1 MSFIMETVPAD
12 AAFLAIAGRYYVRRC
27 NDMDPE
33 ESLQDG
39 TKGPASFARATGAL
53 LLEAP
58 NFCNPRA
65 TITMKGIAN
74 TATGADYTSELSPP
88 WNGPAKRLDG
98 KFTFQMDVERLKL
111 FGDLKLRISRKV
123 DANGDAILVG
133 DYLFQEGDKDTDKEW
148 NERVRCFRAPADTD
162 DWPEALAPRAPL
174 ASVDL
179 VGDWISKHGDPAFE
193 TDLFFVVTEGGEET
207 RIPACAAV
215 LKINCA
221 MIRDLPEAGDVPV
234 IGDHSARTVVQFLA
248 LCYPFLGPGTKRPAD
263 FTFDEISGIARFAHW
278 CGAPNV
284 IDQLGQ
290 ELEARAAG
298 LERAA
303 RQGYRAPMSLNR
315 ELFMTAFI
323 LGDLGRPV
331 QFLDYVLEW
340 PEFFFS
346 LSHRAPFLKYAGPVF
361 EQFIGRAADKL
372 RDGSRPALLGLFE
385 RVALYLLRPD
395 AGLVP
400 PPPPSPRRYA
410 GSVRKHLPDDDDA

>member
-1 MSFIMETVPAD
+1 METVPAD

-162 DWPEALAPRAPL
+162 E
-174 ASVDL
+174 
-179 VGDWISKHGDPAFE
+179 
-193 TDLFFVVTEGGEET
+193 
-207 RIPACAAV
+207 
-215 LKINCA
+215 
-221 MIRDLPEAGDVPV
+221 
-234 IGDHSARTVVQFLA
+234 
-248 LCYPFLGPGTKRPAD
+248 
-263 FTFDEISGIARFAHW
+263 
-278 CGAPNV
+278 
-284 IDQLGQ
+284 
-290 ELEARAAG
+290 
-298 LERAA
+298 
-303 RQGYRAPMSLNR
+303 
-315 ELFMTAFI
+315 
-323 LGDLGRPV
+323 
-331 QFLDYVLEW
+331 
-340 PEFFFS
+340 
-346 LSHRAPFLKYAGPVF
+346 
-361 EQFIGRAADKL
+361 
-372 RDGSRPALLGLFE
+372 
-385 RVALYLLRPD
+385 
-395 AGLVP
+395 VP
-400 PPPPSPRRYA
+400 PPPDPHPEQPAERGRLLKAKAKEMAHLLNHKPFNPYCDGCNTA
-410 GSVRKHLPDDDDA
+410 KMRGVQHFCGAYQRKPTVWGRVAHL

>member
-1 MSFIMETVPAD
+1 M
-12 AAFLAIAGRYYVRRC
+12 
-27 NDMDPE
+27 
-33 ESLQDG
+33 
-39 TKGPASFARATGAL
+39 
-53 LLEAP
+53 
-58 NFCNPRA
+58 
-65 TITMKGIAN
+65 
-74 TATGADYTSELSPP
+74 
-88 WNGPAKRLDG
+88 
-98 KFTFQMDVERLKL
+98 
-111 FGDLKLRISRKV
+111 
-123 DANGDAILVG
+123 G

-193 TDLFFVVTEGGEET
+193 TDLFFVVPEDGEET

-248 LCYPFLGPGTKRPAD
+248 LCYPFLGPQTKRPAD
-263 FTFDEISGIARFAHW
+263 LTYDDISGVARFAHW
-278 CGAPNV
+278 LGAPNV

-290 ELEARAAG
+290 EIGARVVG
-298 LERAA
+298 LDRAA
-303 RQGYRAPMSLNR
+303 RQGYRAPKSVNK
-315 ELFMTAFI
+315 EVFMTACI

-331 QFLDYVLEW
+331 LFLDYVLEW

-346 LSHRAPFLKYAGPVF
+346 LDAAERAPFMKYAGPIF
-361 EQFIGRAADKL
+361 EQFIRRAAAKL
-372 RDGSRPALLGLFE
+372 REREIHPGSRTNCGSMRGSSCLTLNLE

-395 AGLVP
+395 AGLVVP
-400 PPPPSPRRYA
+400 AQTPTPTWLGDAQRA
-410 GSVRKHLPDDDDA
+410 GLAS